1 MSITQSDVVPKAYF
15 VTGGSQLRRIN
26 AVETN
31 EKGELI
37 VWYSSKSAN
46 PPRPSH
52 KKEKF
57 DQAASIKN
65 AAQMQT
71 FIDDCAGGH
80 KLTEEEIRTYRIKG
94 IILEGE

>member
-37 VWYSSKSAN
+37 VRYSSKSAN

-57 DQAASIKN
+57 DQAVSIKN
-65 AAQMQT
+65 AAQMQI